1 MKSNQLGNV
10 IVIKLDSILSKL
22 TALEMRVSTVESL
35 IKSINEDDFLLEQVD
50 IVQPAKTRI
59 NTKKSNMVNRPF
71 TDDHTLTE
79 NTLNIYNNKV
89 LAIIKSKSNFI
100 ELIRLLNTTETP
112 ESACVIFSHDKTY
125 ASKSAIVNALTVAKR
140 YGFITIINDDWVV
153 NLLAFEN
160 YKNGIL

>member
-1 MKSNQLGNV
+1 MKTNQLGNV
-10 IVIKLDSILSKL
+10 IVNKLDAVLLKFKDLENRLSKI
-22 TALEMRVSTVESL
+22 ESF
-35 IKSINEDDFLLEQVD
+35 IKSINDDDFLLEQVD
-50 IVQPAKTRI
+50 IVEPTRTRI

-71 TDDHTLTE
+71 TEDHTLTQ

-89 LAIIKSKSNFI
+89 LAIIESKSNFI

-140 YGFITIINDDWVV
+140 YGFISIKDNNWLIDFN
-153 NLLAFEN
+153 AFETH
-160 YKNGIL
+160 KGGIL